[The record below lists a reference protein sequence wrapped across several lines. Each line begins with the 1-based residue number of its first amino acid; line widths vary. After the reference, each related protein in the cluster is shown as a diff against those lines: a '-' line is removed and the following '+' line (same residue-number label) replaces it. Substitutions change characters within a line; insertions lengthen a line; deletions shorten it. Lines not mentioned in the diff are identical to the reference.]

1 MSTKKYHIGYTQGV
15 FDLFH
20 IGHLNLLNNAKKYCD
35 ILIAGVN
42 SDKLVKSYKNKQ
54 PVIGEDERAE
64 IVRNIKAVDKVF
76 IVDTLDK
83 EQVLSH
89 IKFDAVF
96 IGSDWKNSER
106 WNKTENALKK
116 YNVDVVYLD
125 HTDGISSTLVQK
137 RILNGK
143 NGNESKQ

>member
-1 MSTKKYHIGYTQGV
+1 MGNYL

-83 EQVLSH
+83 E
-89 IKFDAVF
+89 
-96 IGSDWKNSER
+96 
-106 WNKTENALKK
+106 
-116 YNVDVVYLD
+116 
-125 HTDGISSTLVQK
+125 
-137 RILNGK
+137 
-143 NGNESKQ
+143 

>member
-83 EQVLSH
+83 EQVLSY

-106 WNKTENALKK
+106 WNKTENTLKK

-125 HTDGISSTLVQK
+125 HTDGISSTLLQK

>member
-54 PVIGEDERAE
+54 PVIGEDE
-64 IVRNIKAVDKVF
+64 
-76 IVDTLDK
+76 
-83 EQVLSH
+83 QVLSH

-106 WNKTENALKK
+106 WNKTENTLKK

-125 HTDGISSTLVQK
+125 HTDGISSTLLQK